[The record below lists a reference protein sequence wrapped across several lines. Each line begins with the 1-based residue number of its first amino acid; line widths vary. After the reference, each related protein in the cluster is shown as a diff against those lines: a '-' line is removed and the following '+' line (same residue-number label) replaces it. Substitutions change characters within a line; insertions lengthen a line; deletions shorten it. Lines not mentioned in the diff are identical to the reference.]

1 VRVLAVSDTHIPER
15 ATRIPRE
22 LEEFVSRRGYD
33 VVVHAGDL
41 VEEGVLDFLR
51 SLGREVYA
59 VRGNMDYLRLPR
71 YARFE
76 VGGVAFGVFHG
87 DGIYPRGSIPLLSKV
102 AVKLGVGVLISGH
115 THAPFVAYD
124 KVGVVHVNPGSLTGV
139 WGGGGGSGVPS
150 LAEIALLE
158 GGRVLVE
165 LYELEG
171 GRVVRR
177 GSWEYVPR
185 GPSQP
190 PGLANPPR
198 GGF

>member
-15 ATRIPRE
+15 ASWIPRE
-22 LEEFVSRRGYD
+22 VEEFISRGRYD

-41 VEEGVLDFLR
+41 IEEEVLNYLR
-51 SLGREVYA
+51 NAGREVYA
-59 VRGNMDYLRLPR
+59 VRGNMDYLKLPR
-71 YARFE
+71 YAKFE

-87 DGIYPRGSIPLLSKV
+87 DGVYPRGSIPLLSRV
-102 AVKLGVGVLISGH
+102 ALKLGVGVLISGH
-115 THAPFVAYD
+115 THTPFVAYD

-150 LAEIALLE
+150 LIEISLE
-158 GGRVLVE
+158 GGKVLVE

-177 GSWEYVPR
+177 GFWEYVPR
-185 GPSQP
+185 RPTS
-190 PGLANPPR
+190 
-198 GGF
+198 